1 MAVQPLSPA
10 TDRRL
15 GRPLPCQ
22 LSNQTRAHPCA
33 INLWYYDH
41 VITYTLCGINFS
53 FPKVSPTQGQVAH
66 ALLTRPPLGI
76 AASFDLNVLCTP
88 PAFILSQDQ
97 TLEQIVFNPVRENRF
112 KPLSEP
118 LNSSL
123 LVLSMC
129 PVLPGHLFKRISRI
143 STRKIF
149 ACTSFSCCSI
159 VNDQSLPLSRQ
170 PEHYTTFESL
180 CQEVFQKFF
189 EKLFS
194 ELMTQSGG
202 TSSPRRRKVCVL

>member
-66 ALLTRPPLGI
+66 ALLTRPPLSI
-76 AASFDLNVLCTP
+76 AAPFDLNVLCTP

-97 TLEQIVFNPVRENRF
+97 TLEQIVFIPVRENRQQICPSF
-112 KPLSEP
+112 LIRSVYFFEY
-118 LNSSL
+118 
-123 LVLSMC
+123 VLRFTEAFVQKNFENQHSQI
-129 PVLPGHLFKRISRI
+129 F
-143 STRKIF
+143 F

-159 VNDQSLPLSRQ
+159 VNDQSLFRGAPAFCDSLSSIPHSLAFVKRFFK
-170 PEHYTTFESL
+170 TF
-180 CQEVFQKFF
+180 
-189 EKLFS
+189 
-194 ELMTQSGG
+194 
-202 TSSPRRRKVCVL
+202 

>member
-66 ALLTRPPLGI
+66 ALLTRPPLSI
-76 AASFDLNVLCTP
+76 AAPFDLNVLCTP

-97 TLEQIVFNPVRENRF
+97 TLEQIVFIPVRENRL

-143 STRKIF
+143 STHK
-149 ACTSFSCCSI
+149 FSSLVLHSPVVQLSMINRSCE
-159 VNDQSLPLSRQ
+159 QLPLFA
-170 PEHYTTFESL
+170 TA
-180 CQEVFQKFF
+180 
-189 EKLFS
+189 
-194 ELMTQSGG
+194 
-202 TSSPRRRKVCVL
+202 

>member
-66 ALLTRPPLGI
+66 ALLTRPPLSI
-76 AASFDLNVLCTP
+76 AAPFDLNVLCTP

-143 STRKIF
+143 STHKF
-149 ACTSFSCCSI
+149 LACTSFSCCSI
-159 VNDQSLPLSRQ
+159 VNDQSRDLSR
-170 PEHYTTFESL
+170 
-180 CQEVFQKFF
+180 
-189 EKLFS
+189 
-194 ELMTQSGG
+194 G
-202 TSSPRRRKVCVL
+202 TPQRTA